1 VGVVDGHA
9 TLMLDVIDGLRDLLS
24 DRLDIET
31 DDTGDRPYDW
41 TAGVLY
47 VWEESSGQISI
58 GTGEVREEFVVM
70 AAIASPSGEEAAGQ
84 KLREVT
90 ETLDGYRDTFLTR
103 IRLNSNIGPWASGTI
118 IGASVPNYLRQL
130 DLRGIAVR
138 ISGYRI
144 IE

>member
-1 VGVVDGHA
+1 
-9 TLMLDVIDGLRDLLS
+9 MLDVIDGLRDLLS

-90 ETLDGYRDTFLTR
+90 ETLDGYRDVFLTR

-118 IGASVPNYLRQL
+118 IGASVPSYLRQL